1 MDFRFTTRSQDA
13 VTAAAEKAAEL
24 GNPQISAMHLLWVL
38 AEQRDTIAYAALEE
52 AGASPQEIAQRA
64 AEAVEALPRVSGSG
78 ATNPT
83 FVGSGFDAL
92 EAARREADH
101 DHKTY
106 LSTEHLLIG
115 IALGKDDAARLL
127 TSRGARPGS
136 LRDAVVRLHGGEK
149 NMNQMDSQN
158 PENTFQSLEK
168 FGVDLTEMA
177 REGRLDPVIGRD
189 AEIRRVVQVLSRRT
203 KNNPVLI
210 GEPGVGKTAV
220 VEGLAQR
227 IVAGD
232 VPDSLRGKK
241 LISLDLSSMVAG
253 SKYRGEFEERMKAV
267 LDEIRT
273 SNGQIITFIDELHT
287 VVGAGGTGDGA
298 MDAGNMLKPMLARG
312 ELRMVGATTLDEYRE
327 NIEKD
332 PALERRFQQ
341 VLVGEP
347 SVEDTITILRGLK
360 DKYEAHHKVSI
371 TDSALVAA
379 ASLSDR
385 YISGRQL
392 PDKAIDL
399 VDEAASRLRM
409 ELDSSPEEL
418 DILRRQVDRL
428 KMEEMALDGSEDP
441 GSIAQLESVR
451 SQLADR
457 NERMAALSARWER
470 EKAGL
475 NLVGDLKAQ
484 LEQLR
489 MQADRAQREGDLT
502 AASKILYGD
511 IPALKERLAEAEEAE
526 ASGDGEG
533 ERPLV
538 ADHVSADD
546 IAEVVG
552 AWTGIPAGRLLQSET
567 QKLLE
572 MEDIIGKRLIGQK
585 RAVTEVSD
593 AVRRARAGISDPN
606 RPTGS
611 FLFLGPTGV
620 GKTELAKALAEFL
633 FDDERAMV
641 RIDMSEYG
649 EKHTVSR
656 LVGAPPGYVGYDEG
670 GQLTEAVR
678 RRPYSVVLLDE
689 IEKAHPDVFDVLLQ
703 VLDDGRLTDG
713 QGRTVDFRSTILIL
727 TSNLGAHVLQDPLL
741 SPEEKT
747 DKVMAVVRASFKP
760 EFLNRLDD
768 VVMFDALRREEL
780 SRIVTLQIA
789 DVAARLVDRRIV
801 LDVEQGATEWLA
813 EKGFDPMYGARPLK
827 RLVQKEIGDAL
838 ARLILRGE
846 VHDGEHVVVSAREDG
861 TGLDLSVVPEPK
873 AEPDSAEAGD
883 GNGSGNGGGARE
895 ADQAG

>member
-1 MDFRFTTRSQDA
+1 VEFQFTTRSQEA
-13 VTAAAEKAAEL
+13 VTAAAEKAVEL
-24 GNPQISAMHLLWVL
+24 GNPQISSMHLLWAL
-38 AEQRDTIAYAALEE
+38 AGQADGIARAALE
-52 AGASPQEIAQRA
+52 ATGADARDVQQRA
-64 AEAVEALPRVSGSG
+64 EQAVDGLPRVSGGG
-78 ATNPT
+78 AEASPT
-83 FVGSGFDAL
+83 FVGTGYDAL
-92 EAARREADH
+92 EAARREADAAH
-101 DHKTY
+101 RTY

-115 IALGKDDAARLL
+115 IALGKDAASRLL
-127 TSRGARPGS
+127 SGVGATPRA
-136 LRDAVVRLHGGEK
+136 LRDAVRTLTAGDDR
-149 NMNQMDSQN
+149 MNQMDSQN
-158 PENTFQSLEK
+158 PEGTFQSLEK
-168 FGVDLTEMA
+168 FGIDLTEQA

-232 VPDSLRGKK
+232 VPDSLRGKR

-273 SNGQIITFIDELHT
+273 SNGQIITFIDALHT
-287 VVGAGGTGDGA
+287 VVGAGGSGDGS

-347 SVEDTITILRGLK
+347 SVEDTVTILRGLK
-360 DKYEAHHKVSI
+360 DKYEAHHKVTI

-379 ASLSDR
+379 ASLSAR
-385 YISGRQL
+385 FISGRQL

-399 VDEAASRLRM
+399 IDEAASRQRM
-409 ELDSSPEEL
+409 ELDSSPESL

-428 KMEEMALDGSEDP
+428 KMEELALAGSEDA
-441 GSIAQLESVR
+441 GALARLDSVR
-451 SQLADR
+451 AQLADR
-457 NERMAALSARWER
+457 TEQMEELSARWER

-511 IPALKERLAEAEEAE
+511 IPALKEQLREAE
-526 ASGDGEG
+526 AQEDREESEEG
-533 ERPLV
+533 RPMV
-538 ADHVSADD
+538 ADHVGPDD
-546 IAEVVG
+546 IADVVS
-552 AWTGIPAGRLLQSET
+552 AWTGIPAGRLMQGET
-567 QKLLE
+567 EKLLQ
-572 MEDIIGKRLIGQK
+572 MESLIGNRLIGQQ
-585 RAVTEVSD
+585 RAVAEVSD

-641 RIDMSEYG
+641 RIDMSEYS
-649 EKHTVSR
+649 EKHTVAR

-689 IEKAHPDVFDVLLQ
+689 VEKAHPDVFDVLLQ

-727 TSNLGAHVLQDPLL
+727 TSNLGAHALQDAALD
-741 SPEEKT
+741 EQEKH
-747 DKVMAVVRASFKP
+747 DRVMQVVRASFKP

-768 VVMFDALRREEL
+768 IVLFDALSREQL
-780 SRIVTLQIA
+780 GSIVSLQI
-789 DVAARLVDRRIV
+789 DEVARRLAERRISLHV
-801 LDVEQGATEWLA
+801 DEAATRWLA
-813 EKGFDPMYGARPLK
+813 AEGFDPMYGARPLK
-827 RLVQKEIGDAL
+827 RLVQKEIGDGL

-846 VHDGEHVVVSAREDG
+846 VQDGQSVAVRTAADGDGLVLSTEDA
-861 TGLDLSVVPEPK
+861 P
-873 AEPDSAEAGD
+873 ADSAEAEDAGASELPGPD
-883 GNGSGNGGGARE
+883 GTAP
-895 ADQAG
+895 ADR